1 MKNDLFA
8 GIPTLRLEECSPE
21 KTGLVLSAYIA
32 ARVLQKAARRL
43 LERGYH
49 IEDVSALDTADGFLV
64 THHFDHFETPGRVAL
79 RTLVSTESPSIP
91 SISAIFSGASWH
103 ERETHDFHGVV
114 FEGLENQTPLL
125 MPPDAD
131 FFPLRKN
138 DKAKKAV
145 SDLIEPCQALY
156 EDPGFTLFAAPEPE
170 AAPEKEEKA

>member
-1 MKNDLFA
+1 MNKDLLA
-8 GIPTLRLEECSPE
+8 GIPTLRLEECSPG
-21 KTGLVLSAYIA
+21 KTGLALSAYIP
-32 ARVLQKAARRL
+32 ARALKKAATRL

-49 IEDVSALDTADGFLV
+49 IEDVCALDTAEGFLV
-64 THHFDHFETPGRVAL
+64 MHHFDHFETPGRVVL
-79 RTLVSTESPSIP
+79 RTLVPADAPSIP
-91 SISAIFSGASWH
+91 SISDIFSGAAWH

-131 FFPLRKN
+131 FYPLRKE